1 MKTKQLQGFVLI
13 LLTWHFSHTINQG
26 VIRLL
31 EKGVLANLKK
41 KWWEKERGGG
51 MCKVKFL
58 MI

>member
-1 MKTKQLQGFVLI
+1 MLI